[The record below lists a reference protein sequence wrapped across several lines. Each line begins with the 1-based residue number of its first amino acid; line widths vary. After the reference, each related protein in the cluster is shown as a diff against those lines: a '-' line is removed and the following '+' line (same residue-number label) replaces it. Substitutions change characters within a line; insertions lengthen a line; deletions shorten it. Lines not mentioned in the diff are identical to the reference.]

1 MLLMLLSHKSANGR
15 SDQLDQQ
22 QNARHRCQGG
32 GAGDDQSL
40 FAEESLIE
48 EYDAP
53 DLDTDI
59 GTTNLTASQRHILA
73 NKTPLETKSNFL
85 NAKPFRDAYLKEK
98 VTAK

>member
-1 MLLMLLSHKSANGR
+1 M
-15 SDQLDQQ
+15 
-22 QNARHRCQGG
+22 GG